1 MGGPGLFISNKSQR
15 DNKCNKVWE
24 TLGTPPDPRPAAMV
38 YCGGIHKNKQ
48 ILSVQLDL
56 LEREVCSVPH
66 VSTPRSRSRT
76 HSTTIPLH
84 SLTGEANLATQT
96 HLTCS

>member
-1 MGGPGLFISNKSQR
+1 MSAVKFGKHWGL
-15 DNKCNKVWE
+15 
-24 TLGTPPDPRPAAMV
+24 PPPRPASMV

-56 LEREVCSVPH
+56 LEREVCSVLH

-76 HSTTIPLH
+76 HSSTIVPLR
-84 SLTGEANLATQT
+84 SLTREANLATQA